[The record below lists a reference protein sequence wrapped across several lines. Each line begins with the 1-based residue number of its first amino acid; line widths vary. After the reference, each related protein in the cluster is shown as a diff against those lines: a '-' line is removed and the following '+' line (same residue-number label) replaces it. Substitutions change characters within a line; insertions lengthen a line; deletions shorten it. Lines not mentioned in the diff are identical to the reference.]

1 MGLLNHR
8 YNKADNVSNKPHH
21 HPLYTKLE
29 KVRDSEI
36 KLCTSSEMK
45 GKDFM
50 DPSTDETIKA
60 HDFH

>member
-1 MGLLNHR
+1 M
-8 YNKADNVSNKPHH
+8 
-21 HPLYTKLE
+21 YTKLE

-36 KLCTSSEMK
+36 KLCKSRDMT

-50 DPSTDETIKA
+50 DPTTDETIVV

>member
-1 MGLLNHR
+1 M
-8 YNKADNVSNKPHH
+8 SNKLHH

-50 DPSTDETIKA
+50 DPSSDETIKV